1 MTPARFVLLES
12 LCALAVACVSAYIGG
27 RVHQRHR
34 EHHLRR
40 AAFRNGFRHASAA
53 FAARMAAGRRRPVI
67 ASPVGRPPRKKFSR
81 PRPCAPRSRTFPFET
96 GRS

>member
-1 MTPARFVLLES
+1 MTPARTVLVEM
-12 LCALAVACVSAYIGG
+12 LCALVVACASAYLGG

-34 EHHLRR
+34 EQHLRR

-53 FAARMAAGRRRPVI
+53 FATRAAAGRRRPVI
-67 ASPVGRPPRKKFSR
+67 PSPVGRPPRKEFSR
-81 PRPCAPRSRTFPFET
+81 PRPGSPRSRTSPFEA